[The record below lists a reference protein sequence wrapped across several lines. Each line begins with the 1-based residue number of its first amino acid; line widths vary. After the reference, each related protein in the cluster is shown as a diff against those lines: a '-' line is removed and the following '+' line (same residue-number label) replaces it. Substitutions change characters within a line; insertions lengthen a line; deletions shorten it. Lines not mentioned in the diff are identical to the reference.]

1 LNAFIIDFFKNAAT
15 ILSAGSTALENRHFD
30 RLLNEERE
38 AYFRQQRQ
46 IGISPR
52 RIRQAVP
59 RHSRASGTARRRA
72 QENRLPRPAPDFL
85 SQHMELFDR
94 SIYENMIYPQES
106 CDPDAIWRLVEL
118 LKLNT
123 LIENEQDR
131 FHKRPGDFGARFSG
145 GEKQKLL
152 IARSLLNKKP
162 VMINDEINSALDR
175 EAGEILAN
183 IITTELRDSTVILV
197 STGPKGYPSSTES

>member
-1 LNAFIIDFFKNAAT
+1 
-15 ILSAGSTALENRHFD
+15 
-30 RLLNEERE
+30 
-38 AYFRQQRQ
+38 
-46 IGISPR
+46 
-52 RIRQAVP
+52 
-59 RHSRASGTARRRA
+59 
-72 QENRLPRPAPDFL
+72 
-85 SQHMELFDR
+85 MELFDR

-123 LIENEQDR
+123 LIENEQDL

-183 IITTELRDSTVILV
+183 IITTELRDSTVTLV